1 MRICKIYTILSLI
14 LCFLLLLPSFQPS
27 ILSIFLEEKGQLKFK
42 QLPKTNKE
50 LEKVSAS
57 TDEQFKYIIIT
68 PTSFLKSFQI
78 LLKHKSQYVKSTI
91 ITVEEIVKNESFW
104 VNGQYGDGTSSING
118 NPFIQPGE
126 QVTTNYSRFN
136 NTAAKIRNFIR
147 FAYTNWKT
155 QFVLLGGDTEFI
167 PSRHFFGYI
176 PNWSAGKI
184 VKPIQASIISDHYYA
199 ALNGTW
205 NNDFD
210 DHFGEEATFSV
221 EDEAD
226 FSAEVCIG
234 RAPVNDAHEADI
246 FVDKV
251 ISFETSDKPKN
262 VQFHQSYTNPQHI
275 PDTTKVTEMC
285 KNWIPSDYKLFTLYE
300 KDGIVEVD
308 DWKDSFSNPDKL
320 LLFHV
325 GNGYNDGLYSWYQLS
340 WNKQKRIKFNV
351 LDAGS
356 LSNSFYPIHISISCL
371 TSDFSENECL
381 AEELLLTRNG
391 GPSACIGNSEVGCIS
406 RDDAGAYS
414 GEFFEQIFKN
424 IFNDSEQ
431 HLGKNVQLA
440 KEYFSNIAKSDRKY
454 RWCFYEINLLGDPE
468 TPIFSK
474 RKVNEN
480 NSCTVIVNQDFNKE
494 TPGWNSTHFNNIQLA
509 INHINPYGTIIVKPG
524 VYKEHLFINKTITL
538 KGSNKSTV
546 ILTNKHHDNSLLL
559 QLSCHSTTI
568 QNFSILWN
576 ESTQKNPPYALI
588 QILPKYNGN
597 TIKNMIIQ
605 GKSDFGILVSNSI
618 RNTIKGNWI
627 IENQKGIGL
636 INNLG
641 GLFPSQVIVTC
652 DNIISNNQ
660 IENQEQCGIII
671 EGSIHNYI
679 FNNTFIMD
687 SKDENLEEQLFF
699 NPYLQLVNTKLNEIY
714 GNYWNEPRV
723 KPYPIHTLKG
733 PITIFSLDLSR
744 GLVFKL
750 FKCILILNLGY
761 PATVFDTTPS
771 QHPISF
777 L

>member
-1 MRICKIYTILSLI
+1 MRIWKIYTIISLI
-14 LCFLLLLPSFQPS
+14 LCFLLLGSSFQPTM
-27 ILSIFLEEKGQLKFK
+27 LSLSLEEKDQMKFK
-42 QLPKTNKE
+42 QLAESNKD
-50 LEKVSAS
+50 LEKPSMS
-57 TDEQFKYIIIT
+57 TEEQFNYIIIT
-68 PTSFLKSFQI
+68 PTSFVKSFQI
-78 LLKHKSQYVKSTI
+78 LINHKSRYVKSTI
-91 ITVEEIVKNESFW
+91 MTVEEIVKNESFW
-104 VNGQYGDGTSSING
+104 VEGRYGDGTSSING

-136 NTAAKIRNFIR
+136 DTAAKIRNFIR
-147 FAYTNWKT
+147 FAHANWKT
-155 QFVLLGGDTEFI
+155 QFVLLGGDNEFI

-176 PNWSAGKI
+176 PDWSAGKI
-184 VKPIQASIISDHYYA
+184 IKPIQASIISDHYYA

-205 NNDFD
+205 NDDFD
-210 DHFGEEATFSV
+210 DQFGEEATFSI

-226 FSAEVCIG
+226 FSAEVFIG
-234 RAPVNDAHEADI
+234 RAPVNDAHEVDI

-275 PDTTKVTEMC
+275 PDTTKVTEIC

-300 KDGIVEVD
+300 KDGIVDVD
-308 DWKDSFSNPDKL
+308 DWTNSFSNPDKL

-381 AEELLLTRNG
+381 AEEMLLTRNG

-431 HLGKNVQLA
+431 QLGKNAQLA
-440 KEYFSNIAKSDRKY
+440 KEYISNIAKSDRKY

-480 NSCTVIVNQDFNKE
+480 NSCTVIVNQDFNKK
-494 TPGWNSTHFNNIQLA
+494 TPGWNSTHFNSIQLA
-509 INHINPYGTIIVKPG
+509 INHITPYGTIIVNPG

-546 ILTNKHHDNSLLL
+546 ILTNKHHDNSSLL

-568 QNFSILWN
+568 QNFSVLWN

-597 TIKNMIIQ
+597 TIQNMIIQ

-618 RNTIKGNWI
+618 RNTIDGNWI
-627 IENQKGIGL
+627 IENQHGIGL

-641 GLFPSQVIVTC
+641 GLLPSQVIVTC
-652 DNIISNNQ
+652 DNIISNNR
-660 IENQEQCGIII
+660 IENQERCGIII

-687 SKDENLEEQLFF
+687 SKDENLEGPLFF
-699 NPYLQLVNTKLNEIY
+699 NKYLRLINTKLNEIY
-714 GNYWNEPRV
+714 DNYWNEPRV

-733 PITIFSLDLSR
+733 PITIFTLDISR
-744 GLVFKL
+744 GVVFKL
-750 FKCILILNLGY
+750 FKCILILNFGY
-761 PATVFDTTPS
+761 PSTVFDGTPA

-777 L
+777 